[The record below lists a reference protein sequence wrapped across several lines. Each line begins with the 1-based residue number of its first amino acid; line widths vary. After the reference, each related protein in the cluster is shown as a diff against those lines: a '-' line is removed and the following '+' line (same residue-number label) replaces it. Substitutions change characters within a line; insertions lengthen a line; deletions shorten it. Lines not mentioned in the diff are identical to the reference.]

1 MLGITLRGK
10 TEYTHVSISHSCLTI
25 TGVPCGCEGDDA
37 TVAGREATEGGA
49 EPCEGGCCWS
59 SLSFESDASPALI
72 DSIMASTSSAVGNS
86 FNVGDGTRPVE
97 RFSTFD

>member
-1 MLGITLRGK
+1 MYQFHI
-10 TEYTHVSISHSCLTI
+10 HASPF

-37 TVAGREATEGGA
+37 TVAGREATDGGA

-97 RFSTFD
+97 RISTFD